1 MLAAPLPIYITVKAI
16 NPTST
21 QALIM
26 HDSTPSSFQ
35 QWWRDG
41 TRVLDIAN
49 VFDLQPVFKT
59 NSDHQQI
66 EIFSHDCLG
75 RMLVL
80 DGVLHMAEYEYARR
94 ELLVHIPLLGRKR
107 KQAKVLLLGGGSG
120 ELLSEVLRHDWV
132 HSVTIIEHDA
142 TLIEVAKQQ
151 LGFAGIFSDP
161 RVDVLN
167 SNANQGVQQLLA
179 SKQQYDVIFFELYN
193 VLGQTS
199 DNSLHKTDTFTQQ
212 NFSSLLN
219 IEGVVVDWHL
229 VLSTVKND
237 NAEAEYIGVSNHY
250 LNTTEQRKEFTN
262 IERYQFLSPVLP
274 GGMGVVSLYK
284 KDQPTYSQ
292 PTISYHSQH
301 YNPELHSAS
310 FALPQWLQNTAIE
323 SASRHNQ
330 RQIANTGELVFEHTY
345 NTGISQALGMQPL
358 YNEQSD
364 FQTIEYFQHQR
375 FGRVFVLDNTVQ
387 GSQAD
392 EFIYHEMA
400 VHVPLFGRQRSQVN
414 ALIIGGGDGGIVREL
429 QKHDEVKRIV
439 MVEIDDLVVQ
449 SSKRY
454 FAVEGDYDDSRVEL
468 KIMDAAKYIQ
478 QAAQA
483 GERFQLII
491 VDATDSTEPSSSL
504 WNDAFFNN
512 LSTCLSD
519 DGVCVDSDILI
530 PGRRPQLSR
539 DVTGDAFYDIKRAKR
554 IFPGVSS
561 YFSKIP
567 LFPGGYFV
575 FLLYSKDQFSYTK
588 PWRRYTDHHYNTEL
602 HQAAFALPEWWRC
615 LLASL

>member
-1 MLAAPLPIYITVKAI
+1 MRLISTSIRGYTLHDNTAP
-16 NPTST
+16 
-21 QALIM
+21 
-26 HDSTPSSFQ
+26 SFQ
-35 QWWRDG
+35 QWWRDD
-41 TRVLDIAN
+41 TLVLDIAN

-59 NSDHQQI
+59 HSDHQQI

-75 RMLVL
+75 RILVL

-94 ELLVHIPLLGRKR
+94 ELLVHIPLLGRQR

-120 ELLSEVLRHDWV
+120 ELLSEILRHDWV

-151 LGFAGIFSDP
+151 LGFANIFSDP

-167 SNANQGVQQLLA
+167 STAHQGVQQLLA
-179 SKQQYDVIFFELYN
+179 AQQQYDVIFFELYN

-199 DNSLHKTDTFTQQ
+199 DNSLNKTDTVTHQD
-212 NFSSLLN
+212 FSSLLN

-229 VLSTVKND
+229 VLSTVKDD
-237 NAEAEYIGVSNHY
+237 NAAAEYIGVSNHY
-250 LNTTEQRKEFTN
+250 LNTTEQHKAFTN

-284 KDQPTYSQ
+284 KDQPAYSQ
-292 PTISYHSQH
+292 PAINYHGQH

-310 FALPQWLQNTAIE
+310 FALPQWLQNPAIA
-323 SASRHNQ
+323 SASRHSQ
-330 RQIANTGELVFEHTY
+330 KQGQIANTGELVFEHTY
-345 NTGISQALGMQPL
+345 NTGISQALRMQPL
-358 YNEQSD
+358 YSEQSD
-364 FQTIEYFQHQR
+364 FQTIEYFRHQR

-392 EFIYHEMA
+392 EYIYHEMA
-400 VHVPLFGRQRSQVN
+400 VHIPLIGRQHSQVN
-414 ALIIGGGDGGIVREL
+414 VLIIGGGDGGIVREL

-468 KIMDAAKYIQ
+468 KIMDAAEYIQ

-575 FLLYSKDQFSYTK
+575 FLLYSKDQFSYAK
-588 PWRRYTDHHYNTEL
+588 PWRQYTGRHYNAEL
-602 HQAAFALPEWWRC
+602 HQAAFALPEWWQQK
-615 LLASL
+615 LAEL